1 MMSLVR
7 DIVNSFQSK
16 DNKEAERNA
25 YWKNVKE
32 CNIISNLKTIKKLK
46 KEKNLL

>member
-1 MMSLVR
+1 MMSSLR

-16 DNKEAERNA
+16 DNREAECNA
-25 YWKNVKE
+25 YLKNVKE
-32 CNIISNLKTIKKLK
+32 NNIISNLKTIKKLK

>member
-16 DNKEAERNA
+16 DNKEAEQNA
-25 YWKNVKE
+25 YQKNVKE
-32 CNIISNLKTIKKLK
+32 DNIISNLKTIK
-46 KEKNLL
+46 N

>member
-1 MMSLVR
+1 MMSSLR

-16 DNKEAERNA
+16 DNKEAEQNA

-32 CNIISNLKTIKKLK
+32 DNIISNLKTIK
-46 KEKNLL
+46 N

>member
-1 MMSLVR
+1 MMSSLR

-16 DNKEAERNA
+16 DNREAEWNA

-32 CNIISNLKTIKKLK
+32 DNIIDNLKTIKKLK

>member
-1 MMSLVR
+1 MMSLDR

-16 DNKEAERNA
+16 DNKEAEQNT

-32 CNIISNLKTIKKLK
+32 DNIISNLKTIK
-46 KEKNLL
+46 N

>member
-7 DIVNSFQSK
+7 DIINSFQSK
-16 DNKEAERNA
+16 DNKETERNA

-32 CNIISNLKTIKKLK
+32 CNIISNLKTIKK
-46 KEKNLL
+46 